1 VVDETSCRQWGDHT
15 PGVQRQ
21 YLGCVGKV
29 DNGIVT
35 VHLGVTTGTFQA
47 LLDADLY
54 LPTSWAEDRER
65 CRAAGISGDITH
77 RPKWRLAVDQ
87 WLRAAG
93 NGVSFDWLVFD
104 EGYGAAVPFLRF
116 LNLVRQRFV
125 AGVPV
130 SFTVRDTERGPARRA
145 DGRLTA
151 TDPVSTS
158 RTSGRTSCGGSAVS
172 QRSGSSPTCPGGTP
186 GTSR

>member
-1 VVDETSCRQWGDHT
+1 PARNTLQTHLQATLTGSAGDLLGTVGVIDETSSRKWGEHT

-35 VHLGVTTGTFQA
+35 VHLGVTKGTFQA

-54 LPTSWAEDRER
+54 LPKSWAEDRPR
-65 CRAAGISGDITH
+65 CRAAGIPDAVGH
-77 RPKWRLAVDQ
+77 RTKWRLAAAQ
-87 WLRAAG
+87 WVRAMG

-116 LNLVRQRFV
+116 L
-125 AGVPV
+125 G
-130 SFTVRDTERGPARRA
+130 
-145 DGRLTA
+145 
-151 TDPVSTS
+151 
-158 RTSGRTSCGGSAVS
+158 
-172 QRSGSSPTCPGGTP
+172 
-186 GTSR
+186 